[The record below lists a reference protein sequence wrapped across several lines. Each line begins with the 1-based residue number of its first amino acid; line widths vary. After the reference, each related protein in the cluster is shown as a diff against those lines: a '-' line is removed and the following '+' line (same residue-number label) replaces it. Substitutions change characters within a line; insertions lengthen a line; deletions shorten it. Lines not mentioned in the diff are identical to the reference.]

1 MIKTPGNLQD
11 LNQKISG
18 MGKAE
23 AVGEGG
29 VGPDDVVRVES
40 IPDLLGLII
49 FAAKRTGERSAGN
62 RHAPFDVAGAG
73 NGTFQGLPH
82 QSSTLLMWREL
93 ETGPRTHLPVT
104 APVPDPTKS
113 RPATLLHSSADASHP
128 SCRRSSVRQVS
139 RPTRVGHS

>member
-11 LNQKISG
+11 LNQRISG

-82 QSSTLLMWREL
+82 QSSTLL
-93 ETGPRTHLPVT
+93 PRWI
-104 APVPDPTKS
+104 
-113 RPATLLHSSADASHP
+113 RP
-128 SCRRSSVRQVS
+128 CRRWQ
-139 RPTRVGHS
+139 PPGLTTRRVATPWS